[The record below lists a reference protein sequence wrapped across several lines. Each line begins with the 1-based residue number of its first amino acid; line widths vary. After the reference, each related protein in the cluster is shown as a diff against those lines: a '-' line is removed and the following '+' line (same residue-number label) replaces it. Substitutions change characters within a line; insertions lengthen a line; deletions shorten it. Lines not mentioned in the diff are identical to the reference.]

1 MRMIVRVVIMGIALA
16 LVVGVIGR
24 AVEIQRGRGLN
35 DALFSAAARG
45 DATQVSVLLRKG
57 ADPNTRD
64 QAGWS
69 ALTQARAGH
78 HSEVIRLLE
87 RAGGRE

>member
-1 MRMIVRVVIMGIALA
+1 MKTKRYVIALGIS
-16 LVVGVIGR
+16 LMLLFVLTGR
-24 AVEIQRGRGLN
+24 AIETQRRRALN
-35 DALFSAAARG
+35 EALIKEVARG
-45 DATQVSVLLRKG
+45 DAARVSLLLHKG

-69 ALTQARAGH
+69 ALTQAKAGH
-78 HSEVIRLLE
+78 HSEVARLLE